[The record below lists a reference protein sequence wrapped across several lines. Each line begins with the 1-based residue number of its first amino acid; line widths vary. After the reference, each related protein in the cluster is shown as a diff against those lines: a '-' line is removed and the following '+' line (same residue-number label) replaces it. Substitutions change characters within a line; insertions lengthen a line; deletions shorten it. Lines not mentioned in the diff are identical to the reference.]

1 MHADITKLSNSVSS
15 EENWQSINELL
26 RNKKFKTT
34 QTKEDKTIR
43 QIEDT
48 TITKMKNSLDEKS

>member
-34 QTKEDKTIR
+34 QIKEDKTIR

-48 TITKMKNSLDEKS
+48 TITKIKK